1 MYKEQLM
8 IVADL
13 LKIINKERNDKEM
26 KHKVIKERIDKI
38 YNFFRNEIEL
48 ANIKLNNQ
56 ERKIYNL
63 YIKDIEKKKFR
74 VYTGIIYLFLL
85 NIYENDRD
93 FFKFLKYIHVDEAS
107 YEAWMNACNE
117 QIPLYIDEVLNIH
130 YDKYFKHIKKGE
142 KKLNSALWKQQWL
155 ENQEIEFNDLLIY
168 FRGIIY
174 QLWKSNADRLLD
186 IINNEETEIDK
197 ILEKV
202 KGLPEFRRYKFYKKF
217 SKSLNETF
225 YAEINSMKY
234 ELKKAMYSYD
244 KKEILRISSDLW
256 RLNTICFPKIGIEE
270 EEVFFIYLQ
279 NILWNSTYSKLLV
292 GDVLSEFK
300 NYFLMLEQNQK
311 NQ

>member
-1 MYKEQLM
+1 M

-130 YDKYFKHIKKGE
+130 YDKY
-142 KKLNSALWKQQWL
+142 
-155 ENQEIEFNDLLIY
+155 
-168 FRGIIY
+168 
-174 QLWKSNADRLLD
+174 
-186 IINNEETEIDK
+186 
-197 ILEKV
+197 
-202 KGLPEFRRYKFYKKF
+202 
-217 SKSLNETF
+217 
-225 YAEINSMKY
+225 
-234 ELKKAMYSYD
+234 
-244 KKEILRISSDLW
+244 SS
-256 RLNTICFPKIGIEE
+256 I
-270 EEVFFIYLQ
+270 
-279 NILWNSTYSKLLV
+279 
-292 GDVLSEFK
+292 
-300 NYFLMLEQNQK
+300 
-311 NQ
+311 